1 MARGAE
7 LLAAFLALS
16 GALCASPVC
25 FAAETKTTKTDE
37 PSLALLAQMTHLAY
51 VSYCIDGIKAW
62 DCFWCAQSGAPGVNV
77 TLQFDN
83 DSVWRAWGYVGTT
96 TSLDLQQGGENGGQP
111 KTVGVVSFRGST
123 TLDNWETD
131 FDLLPTNY
139 PEAPGALVH
148 SGFLKSWNAV
158 KEEVIAAV
166 RKLGVTRVVVTGH
179 SLGAALAQLA
189 AVDLQREKFAATTL
203 IDFGQPRVGN
213 KAFAD
218 YAATLLAGRSWR
230 TVNEAD
236 PVPHV
241 PMEFLGFHHPPREVW
256 FATNN
261 SAHPVFCSGSNGE
274 DPKCSDGLPD
284 WKYAL
289 GVLDHL
295 HYLGVGG
302 PDGLHAGDAKGCPSQ
317 CIISG
322 RC

>member
-1 MARGAE
+1 MLRWALVA
-7 LLAAFLALS
+7 LLGFSPCVWAINGGVPSTAFLGQL
-16 GALCASPVC
+16 
-25 FAAETKTTKTDE
+25 TR
-37 PSLALLAQMTHLAY
+37 LAY
-51 VSYCIDGIKAW
+51 VSYCIDGLDTWK
-62 DCFWCAQSGAPGVNV
+62 CFWCTENGTPAVNV

-96 TSLDLQQGGENGGQP
+96 TSLGGYDG
-111 KTVGVVSFRGST
+111 KVGIVSFRGST

-131 FDLLPTNY
+131 FEFVPTNY
-139 PEAPGALVH
+139 GPEAPGALVH
-148 SGFLKSWNAV
+148 SGFFKSWSAV
-158 KEEVIAAV
+158 KSEVVAAV
-166 RKLGVTRVVVTGH
+166 RKLPVSKVVVTGH

-189 AVDLQREKFAATTL
+189 AVDLQRENFATTL
-203 IDFGQPRVGN
+203 VDFGQPRVGN

-218 YAATLLAGRSWR
+218 YAQKLLDGRSWR

-241 PMEFLGFHHPPREVW
+241 PMEFLDFQHPPREVW
-256 FATNN
+256 FATNTT
-261 SAHPVFCSGSNGE
+261 AHPVYCSPSNGE

-289 GVLDHL
+289 GVMDHV

-302 PDGLHAGDAKGCPSQ
+302 KDGLHAGDSRGCPSH